1 MDIIE
6 SAPQEHTKNDNLTHV
21 DGVHQNNRSGI
32 LMTTYEFLIASML
45 VEKNIAC
52 VVPNVIFISIKYFCC
67 C

>member
-32 LMTTYEFLIASML
+32 LMSTYEIVIASML
-45 VEKNIAC
+45 VGKNIAC
-52 VVPNVIFISIKYFCC
+52 VVPNGIFISIKYFCFC
-67 C
+67 